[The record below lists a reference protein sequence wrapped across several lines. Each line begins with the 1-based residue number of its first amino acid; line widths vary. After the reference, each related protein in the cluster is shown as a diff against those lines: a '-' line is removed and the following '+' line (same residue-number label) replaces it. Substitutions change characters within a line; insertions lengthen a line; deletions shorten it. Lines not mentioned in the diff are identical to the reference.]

1 MFTAE
6 MTELEELETIYC
18 ELHKDAYG
26 VKARWYR
33 AESVEQALKD
43 IDSLQEEIQRVIAD
57 ERERQADAA
66 VKLEKTIVNLIASGA
81 GNRETAIRWLH
92 DSEDTGGDDAYLEY
106 HLGVEYGYFK
116 KTGK

>member
-18 ELHKDAYG
+18 EMYKDAYG

-43 IDSLQEEIQRVIAD
+43 IDSLQEVVRQVIAD
-57 ERERQADAA
+57 EAERQAEAA
-66 VKLEKTIVNLIASGA
+66 VKLEKTITNLIASGA
-81 GNRETAIRWLH
+81 GDRSTAIRWLH
-92 DSEDTGGDDAYLEY
+92 DSEDTDGDDAYLEY